1 MLFRSKNDGS
11 NLNKGE
17 ANESNALSQKSPR
30 NVPVSLANKIG
41 NGEVSYFSGIGDKI
55 YFATQSPS
63 SVVGKLTTEVDNFI
77 NAVQSGIKKATDLIN
92 VVTDKIQS
100 IASGL
105 VGSLLNKLYEKLAP
119 LLNQGLKLLY
129 QQVFNLVYAATH
141 SYPTAHN
148 AGVAAQTAM
157 VSPINAIQKIIPC
170 ISNDII
176 NGLTG
181 VIEDLLNSVIKH
193 MTKFSS
199 CASNQFVGSLVNDI
213 IEKIDSGISG
223 VLGGVS
229 NLIGLVGGFDPAG
242 FLRGA
247 ESAIA
252 GIAGLLSCNESA
264 SDYNKPTNV
273 WTIGMGA
280 KSSSTPS
287 FKDIMK
293 SASDA
298 EALFRTTRD

>member
-1 MLFRSKNDGS
+1 MK
-11 NLNKGE
+11 
-17 ANESNALSQKSPR
+17 
-30 NVPVSLANKIG
+30 VWI
-41 NGEVSYFSGIGDKI
+41 
-55 YFATQSPS
+55 
-63 SVVGKLTTEVDNFI
+63 
-77 NAVQSGIKKATDLIN
+77 
-92 VVTDKIQS
+92 
-100 IASGL
+100 
-105 VGSLLNKLYEKLAP
+105 
-119 LLNQGLKLLY
+119 GLKAMIVVDLY
-129 QQVFNLVYAATH
+129 PFEETVK
-141 SYPTAHN
+141 
-148 AGVAAQTAM
+148 AGK
-157 VSPINAIQKIIPC
+157 S
-170 ISNDII
+170 
-176 NGLTG
+176 
-181 VIEDLLNSVIKH
+181 EE
-193 MTKFSS
+193 
-199 CASNQFVGSLVNDI
+199 DI

-298 EALFRTTRD
+298 EALFRTTRDSIQGTGSKIKFAKIGRAHV